1 MNKHEEDTMRKVFL
15 NMTMTF
21 DGFFA
26 GPHSELDW
34 MSQTPDQ
41 ELNDDIVAFFQGID
55 RGFIGY
61 PTASGMIPYWL
72 NVVKNPS
79 ASKAEHAIAQAVNTL
94 HPFIISHKE
103 EKLEWE
109 NTELLVVKSDQDLV
123 EAVKKI
129 KQQPGKDLGVPG
141 GIRTAQTFVRLGL
154 IDEYVLMVHPVAIG
168 KGQRVFTDRTN
179 LELISS
185 KTYTSGVM
193 RVCYRPR

>member
-1 MNKHEEDTMRKVFL
+1 MRKVVL

-26 GPHSELDW
+26 GPHGELDW

-41 ELNDDIVAFFQGID
+41 ELNDDLVAFFQGID

-61 PTASGMIPYWL
+61 PTACGMIPYWL
-72 NVVKNPS
+72 NVANNLS
-79 ASKAEHAIAQAVNTL
+79 ASSTERAIAQAVNTL
-94 HPFIISHKE
+94 HPLILSHQE
-103 EKLEWE
+103 EQLEWE
-109 NTELLVVKSDQDLV
+109 NAELLVVKSDQDLV
-123 EAVKKI
+123 EAVKKM

-168 KGQRVFTDRTN
+168 NGQRVFMDRVN
-179 LELISS
+179 LELVSA

-193 RVCYRPR
+193 RVCYRPSSRS